1 MKNKTEFVC
10 NKCGYKSAKWLGKC
24 PSCEEWDSFE
34 ELALAGRKTN
44 RLIKQSSNVSVKL
57 SEIQNDFTNRL
68 QSGVNEFDRVLGGGI
83 VPGSLI
89 LIGGDPGIGKSTLML
104 QICNTLS
111 NYSALYVT
119 GEESLHQIK
128 RRASRLKSLSD
139 DLLILAE
146 TNLEQIISVIQNTD
160 TQVVIVDSIQSVSSS
175 KVESTAGSIMQVR
188 ECASMLLQ
196 SAKLL
201 NKAIIIVGHVTKDGY
216 IAGPKLLEHM
226 VDTVLQFEGEKTYSY
241 RILRSLKNRYGSTNE
256 IGVFD
261 MQNDG
266 LQEISNPSEIFLMHR
281 NEMNP
286 GISIVAAIEGTRPI
300 LLEVQAL
307 VSPSGYS
314 MPQRTAV
321 GIEFRRLQM
330 ILAVLEKRI
339 GIPFRNYD
347 VFINIAGGIYIN
359 DPAIDLGIASALVS
373 SQKDVPI
380 REKTVIIGE
389 IGLTGEVR
397 PVNLLEQRVAEAE
410 KLGMKNAFIP
420 VNKNKFKKSDIN
432 VFTVERISLAL
443 ADIFA

>member
-1 MKNKTEFVC
+1 MKSKTEFVC

-34 ELALAGRKTN
+34 ELVVLGRKAIS
-44 RLIKQSSNVSVKL
+44 LIKQTTSVSVRL
-57 SEIQNDFTNRL
+57 SDIQNDSSNRL

-104 QICNTLS
+104 QICNMKS

-128 RRASRLKSLSD
+128 RRASRLKSLSN

-146 TNLEQIISVIQNTD
+146 TNLEQIISVIQNSE
-160 TQVVIVDSIQSVSSS
+160 TQIVIVDSIQSVNSS

-196 SAKLL
+196 TAKQL

-226 VDTVLQFEGEKTYSY
+226 VDTVLQFEGDKTYSY

-266 LQEISNPSEIFLMHR
+266 LQEISNPSEIFLMNR
-281 NEMNP
+281 NAMDP

-330 ILAVLEKRI
+330 ILAVLEKRL

-347 VFINIAGGIYIN
+347 VFINIAGGIYLN

-373 SQKDVPI
+373 SQKDIPI
-380 REKTVIIGE
+380 RDKTVIIGE

-410 KLGMKNAFIP
+410 KLGMNNAFIP
-420 VNKNKFKKSDIN
+420 KSKNQFKNSKIN
-432 VFTVERISLAL
+432 ILTVERISLAL
-443 ADIFA
+443 ADIFS